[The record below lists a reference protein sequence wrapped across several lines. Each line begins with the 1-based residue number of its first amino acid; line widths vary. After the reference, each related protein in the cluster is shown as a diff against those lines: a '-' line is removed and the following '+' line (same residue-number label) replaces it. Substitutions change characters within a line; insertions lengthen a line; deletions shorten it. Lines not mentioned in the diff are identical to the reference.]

1 VGTKGLAVTDT
12 NTNVDDGTLTA
23 DDLEIISKEFETAPA
38 SKVIRWATDT
48 FGDSLVLAASF
59 EDVVLID
66 LVTKVAPSI
75 EVIFLDTE
83 YHFPET
89 LSFVDEIRQR
99 YNLNLTVT
107 KPGPEAA
114 AHPCGSEQCCQFR
127 KVAPLQ
133 AAVAGNRAWLTSLKR
148 VDGPTRAD
156 APIVSWDAAFGLV
169 KVNPLVTWTN
179 DDITSYLADHDLP
192 AHPLVARGYRSI
204 GCAPTTRP
212 VAPGEDPRAGR
223 WAGLDKSEC
232 GLHA

>member
-1 VGTKGLAVTDT
+1 MTDIDVVSQT
-12 NTNVDDGTLTA
+12 FSQE
-23 DDLEIISKEFETAPA
+23 DLLLINKQFETAPA
-38 SKVIRWATDT
+38 SKVIRWAIDE

-59 EDVVLID
+59 EDIVLVD
-66 LVTKVAPSI
+66 LATKVAPGI

-83 YHFPET
+83 AHFPET
-89 LSFVDEIRQR
+89 LEFVESARQR

-114 AHPCGSEQCCQFR
+114 AYPCGSDQCCQFR
-127 KVAPLQ
+127 KVAPLKR
-133 AAVAGNRAWLTSLKR
+133 AVSGNRAWMTSLKR

-156 APIVSWDAAFGLV
+156 APIVSWDDGFGLV

-179 DDITSYLADHDLP
+179 DDIAAYLAQHDLP
-192 AHPLVARGYRSI
+192 AHPLVSRGYLSI

-212 VAPGEDPRAGR
+212 VAEGEDPRAGR

-232 GLHA
+232 GLHG

>member
-1 VGTKGLAVTDT
+1 MTESTVDERWSGTQELAAV
-12 NTNVDDGTLTA
+12 N
-23 DDLEIISKEFETAPA
+23 SEFESAPA
-38 SKVIRWATDT
+38 GKVINWALET
-48 FGDSLVLAASF
+48 FGDGLVLAASF

-66 LVTKVAPSI
+66 LATQVAPGI

-83 YHFPET
+83 AHFPET
-89 LSFVDEIRQR
+89 LEFVEEMRVR
-99 YNLNLTVT
+99 FALNLTVT

-127 KVAPLQ
+127 KVAPLRR
-133 AAVAGNRAWLTSLKR
+133 AVQGRRAWMTSLKR
-148 VDGPTRAD
+148 VDAPSRAG

-169 KVNPLVTWTN
+169 KINPLVTWTN
-179 DDITSYLADHDLP
+179 DDIASYVADHHLP
-192 AHPLVARGYRSI
+192 VHPLTNRGYRSI

-212 VAPGEDPRAGR
+212 VAEGEDPRAGR

>member
-1 VGTKGLAVTDT
+1 MTESTVAERWPSAHELAAV
-12 NTNVDDGTLTA
+12 N
-23 DDLEIISKEFETAPA
+23 SEFESAPA
-38 SKVIRWATDT
+38 GKVINWALET

-66 LVTKVAPSI
+66 LATQVAPDI
-75 EVIFLDTE
+75 EVIFLDTGA
-83 YHFPET
+83 HFPET
-89 LSFVDEIRQR
+89 LDFVEEMRVR
-99 YNLNLTVT
+99 FALNLTVT

-127 KVAPLQ
+127 KVAPLRQ
-133 AAVAGNRAWLTSLKR
+133 AVRGRRAWMTSLKR
-148 VDGPTRAD
+148 VDAPSRAG

-169 KVNPLVTWTN
+169 KINPLVTWTN
-179 DDITSYLADHDLP
+179 DDISSYVADHHLP
-192 AHPLVARGYRSI
+192 VHPLTNRGYRSI

-212 VAPGEDPRAGR
+212 VAEGEDPRAGR